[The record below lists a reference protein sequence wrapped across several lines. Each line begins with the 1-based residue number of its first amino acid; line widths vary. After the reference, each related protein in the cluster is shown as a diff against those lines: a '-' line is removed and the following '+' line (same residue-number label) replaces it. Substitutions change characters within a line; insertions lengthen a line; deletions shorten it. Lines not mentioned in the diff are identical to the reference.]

1 MTNTLNRIH
10 QLGLSLPDSVHPIAS
25 YVPATISGSFVF
37 TSGQLPLIMGKII
50 DPGIL
55 NKDSDI
61 EKGKAAARVCVLN
74 GLSAIRNLIG
84 DLDKISKIIKVVGYV
99 ASDPSFVNQPAV
111 VNGASDLILDIF
123 GENGRHA
130 RTSIGVASL
139 PLNSPVEIE
148 MIVEFK

>member
-1 MTNTLNRIH
+1 MTNVLNKIY
-10 QLGLSLPDSVHPIAS
+10 QLGLSLPDPVHPIAS
-25 YVPATISGSFVF
+25 YVPATISGNFEF
-37 TSGQLPLIMGKII
+37 TSGQLTVIMGKII

-55 NKDSDI
+55 DKDLDI

-148 MIVEFK
+148 MIVEIK

>member
-1 MTNTLNRIH
+1 L
-10 QLGLSLPDSVHPIAS
+10 D
-25 YVPATISGSFVF
+25 
-37 TSGQLPLIMGKII
+37 
-50 DPGIL
+50 
-55 NKDSDI
+55 KDLDI

-148 MIVEFK
+148 MIVEIK